1 MISYGRQYL
10 DKTDISSVAKTLKSN
25 LITQGPQVKKFEKI
39 LKKKFG
45 SKYCAV
51 VSSGTAALHLAAI
64 SLGWKSGDII
74 LTTPISFLATSNCIL
89 YTNAT
94 PYFIDISETNYNID
108 VIKLER
114 KIDLLKK
121 KKKRIKAIIA
131 TDFAGQPCNW
141 KKLKLISKKH
151 NLTLIND
158 NCHAI
163 GASYLNNK
171 NYAIKYAD
179 LVTHSY
185 HPVKHFTTGEGGA
198 VFTNNYEIHKKII
211 LLRSHGVSREANK
224 LNRNG
229 SWYYEMNE
237 LGYNYRITDFQCSLG
252 ISQVKKLDKF
262 ITKRRKIAKIYDRA
276 FANDKRFI
284 IPKIDE
290 TNKHS
295 YHIYPLL
302 INFRKLKIKKV
313 EFFKKMLKKK
323 ISLQVHYIPIH
334 LQPFYK
340 KKLKYKK
347 GDFPVSEKF
356 YEKEVSLPIY
366 YSLKEKNVYKVI
378 NLIKKFCH

>member
-10 DKTDISSVAKTLKSN
+10 DKTDISSVTKTLKSN
-25 LITQGPQVKKFEKI
+25 LITQGPQVKNFEKI

-151 NLTLIND
+151 KLTLIND

-198 VFTNNYEIHKKII
+198 VFTNNYEIYKKII

-224 LNRNG
+224 LNKNG

-262 ITKRRKIAKIYDRA
+262 IKKRRKIAKIYDKA

-284 IPKIDE
+284 IPKIDAA
-290 TNKHS
+290 NKHS

-313 EFFKKMLKKK
+313 EFFKKMFKKK

-378 NLIKKFCH
+378 NLIKKFCN